1 MVSVGQH
8 ESQIQGPDGDG
19 TYYFSRDI
27 SDSEFS
33 AAVQQIGQ
41 ARCYRGGGQ
50 ISDQQLEEQDK
61 PQEMSATSV
70 YIIHSKDKIEDEE
83 IRTRELITAGKIQS
97 DILPEKPPVIL
108 GWDIAAK
115 LESARETS
123 GDFYDFIPLP
133 NNHWGIVIADVTD
146 KGIGA
151 ALFMALSST
160 LLRTYSAR
168 YPSLP
173 ALTMDA
179 VNERILTDTRGGM
192 FVSAFYGVLEPHTG
206 RIRYANAGHPSAC
219 LVSNQKGKKPVDR
232 LAPTGMAL
240 GIMPQAQ
247 WQQKI
252 ARLHTGDVL
261 LLYTDGISEAQNPQG
276 AFFGEGRLMEVLR
289 SKSSCS
295 AGTILDTVLA
305 EVHRF
310 VDTTPRQDDIAVVVI
325 KRE

>member
-1 MVSVGQH
+1 VV
-8 ESQIQGPDGDG
+8 
-19 TYYFSRDI
+19 
-27 SDSEFS
+27 
-33 AAVQQIGQ
+33 
-41 ARCYRGGGQ
+41 
-50 ISDQQLEEQDK
+50 
-61 PQEMSATSV
+61 
-70 YIIHSKDKIEDEE
+70 
-83 IRTRELITAGKIQS
+83 
-97 DILPEKPPVIL
+97 
-108 GWDIAAK
+108 
-115 LESARETS
+115 
-123 GDFYDFIPLP
+123 
-133 NNHWGIVIADVTD
+133 ADVTD

-160 LLRTYSAR
+160 LLRTYSNR

-206 RIRYANAGHPSAC
+206 RIRYANAGHPAAC
-219 LVSNQKGKKPVDR
+219 LVSFQKGKKPVDR

-252 ARLHTGDVL
+252 ARLHPGDVL
-261 LLYTDGISEAQNPQG
+261 LLYTDGITEAQNPQG
-276 AFFGEGRLMEVLR
+276 AFFGEGRLMDVLR
-289 SKSSCS
+289 SKSHCS
-295 AGTILDTVLA
+295 AGEIQSAVLA

-310 VDTTPRQDDIAVVVI
+310 VDTTPRQDDIAIIVI